1 MSNGRNW
8 SSQKGPA
15 NTWNPTKNADG
26 SPKDKA
32 TDKDVLDGYYIDIKE
47 VPGQYEKPGVLITIE
62 DEEGVKHGVWCG
74 TVLQDLIKN
83 VRLGSFVRLQWLGLE
98 LKKAAQSKK
107 PAALKD
113 TDYFQNWDIFV
124 DKDVPPVEIHQS
136 APVAK
141 PNTTTPAA
149 SNKVVET
156 KSPSKVDDSDLP
168 F

>member
-83 VRLGSFVRLQWLGLE
+83 VRLGVIIGANDNNIVRNNTIIDTTLNGIQVWMPTSGTKISNNTIEAKCSTGIYVGSLAVNTSLTANTISGC
-98 LKKAAQSKK
+98 AVNV
-107 PAALKD
+107 KD
-113 TDYFQNWDIFV
+113 TGV
-124 DKDVPPVEIHQS
+124 GTTQS
-136 APVAK
+136 Q
-141 PNTTTPAA
+141 
-149 SNKVVET
+149 
-156 KSPSKVDDSDLP
+156 
-168 F
+168 